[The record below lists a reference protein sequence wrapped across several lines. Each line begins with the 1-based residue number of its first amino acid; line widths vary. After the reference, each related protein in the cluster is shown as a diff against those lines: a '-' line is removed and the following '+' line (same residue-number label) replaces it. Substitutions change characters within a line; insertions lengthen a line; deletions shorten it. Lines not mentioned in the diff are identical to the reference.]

1 MTWFDANIEFI
12 SIFGAIVLFHL
23 LGEFLSEKYD
33 LKYLWIRYIT
43 KPLIIPFLILFYI
56 SSNELTVNWWVV
68 TALLWGF
75 LGDVFL
81 MIPDPEKKDLW
92 LRAGLIS
99 FLFGHV
105 LYIIAFIIMAQDFS
119 HFQWWSI
126 FLAVPFVIC
135 AAIVQPK
142 LTKHTGD
149 MTIAVTVYI
158 FVITFMGIS
167 TTFLLNLGTVT
178 GFILLY
184 IGAWVFLIS
193 DILNGI
199 GRFVVQF
206 KYERI
211 ITMFTYVVGQLLI
224 VLGLTF
230 L

>member
-1 MTWFDANIEFI
+1 MVWSEESIPYI
-12 SIFGAIVLFHL
+12 SIFGVIVLFHL

-43 KPLIIPFLILFYI
+43 KPLIIPFLIFVYL
-56 SSNELTVNWWVV
+56 SSNRLTESWWVV
-68 TALLWGF
+68 SALLWGF
-75 LGDVFL
+75 LGDIFL
-81 MIPDPEKKDLW
+81 MIPDPEKKGLW

-99 FLFGHV
+99 FVFGHV
-105 LYIIAFIIMAQDFS
+105 LYVIAFIIMAQDFS
-119 HFQWWSI
+119 HFRWWSI
-126 FLAVPFVIC
+126 LLAVPFVIS

-142 LTKHTGD
+142 LTKYTGD
-149 MTIAVTVYI
+149 MTIAVTIYI

-167 TTFLLNLGTVT
+167 TTFLLNLGTFV

-206 KYERI
+206 KYERVL
-211 ITMFTYVVGQLLI
+211 TMFTYAVGQLLI